1 MTTNYIFC
9 KLSGL
14 VLITGS
20 LLLAADEH
28 TGAPQTVELQS
39 ADGKSVG
46 MVRVAQMN
54 DGIHLDLALSNL
66 PPGRHA
72 IHIHQAAK
80 CEAPKFESAGPH
92 FNPDAKQHGVKNSMG
107 PHAGDFPNFT
117 ADSNGAAKTTVVAKG
132 AKLDGGAHAIVIHEK
147 EDDMKSDPAGN
158 AGARIACGVLN
169 AQ

>member
-1 MTTNYIFC
+1 MTHYSFI

-14 VLITGS
+14 VLIAGAYLT
-20 LLLAADEH
+20 AADDLA
-28 TGAPQTVELQS
+28 APQTVELKS
-39 ADGKSVG
+39 ADGKSMG

-54 DGIHLDLALSNL
+54 DGIHLDLALAGL
-66 PPGRHA
+66 PPGLHA

-80 CEAPKFESAGPH
+80 CDGPKFESAGPH
-92 FNPDAKQHGVKNSMG
+92 FNPDAKQHGARNPMG

-117 ADSNGAAKTTVVAKG
+117 ADSSGAAKTTVVAKG

-147 EDDMKSDPAGN
+147 DDDMASDPAGN
-158 AGARIACGVLN
+158 AGARIACGVMG